1 MKCFANMFISGWLG
15 KLTAAYFPHCHI
27 CQRVRGS
34 RADFLES
41 CFSGTYGQLVTWL
54 EHEAD
59 EAKDL
64 GRFPEAFLKSSLT
77 ITVPKPLDL

>member
-1 MKCFANMFISGWLG
+1 MVRKINRLHIFHIVIYANVL
-15 KLTAAYFPHCHI
+15 
-27 CQRVRGS
+27 RGS

-41 CFSGTYGQLVTWL
+41 CFSGTYGRLVTWL

-64 GRFPEAFLKSSLT
+64 GRFPEASFKSGLT
-77 ITVPKPLDL
+77 INVPKPLDL